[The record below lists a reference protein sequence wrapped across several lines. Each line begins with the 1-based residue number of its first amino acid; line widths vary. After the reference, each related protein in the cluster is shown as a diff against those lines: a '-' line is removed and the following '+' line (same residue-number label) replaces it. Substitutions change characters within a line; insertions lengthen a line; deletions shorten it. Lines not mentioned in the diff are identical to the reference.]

1 MSAREAGK
9 DLNRQKIILAA
20 QELLHE
26 GGIEAL
32 TMRSLAERA
41 QISSRTPYNL
51 FGSKTDVLIGLIDQ
65 PLRRFLAAPSMPVA
79 DGILPTMLAMVQVI
93 YRQYEPEIDYYR
105 TIYWGVMASDHHEAR
120 AAGLTRSRKVAERQI
135 RAAVAAGELRPET
148 DPPALAAHLVAVI
161 MGLLG
166 LWASKLLSG
175 AELVT
180 ESKRSLILCFL
191 GYCAPALVPALAAEL
206 AALDETPQQQTA

>member
-9 DLNRQKIILAA
+9 DLNRQKIIAAA
-20 QELLHE
+20 QELLRE

-51 FGSKTDVLIGLIDQ
+51 FGSKTDVLIGLIDE
-65 PLRRFLAAPSMPVA
+65 PLRRFLSAPSLPLA
-79 DGILPTMLAMVQVI
+79 KGILPTMLAMVQVI

-135 RAAVAAGELRPET
+135 RAAMAAGELRAKT
-148 DPPALAAHLVAVI
+148 DPPALAAHIVAVI

-175 AELVT
+175 PELVT
-180 ESKRSLILCFL
+180 ECRRSLILCFL
-191 GYCAPALVPALAAEL
+191 GYCTPTLVPDLSSEL
-206 AALDETPQQQTA
+206 AQLDDRLHDCA